1 MTSAAGVKNKLAFR
15 SHPTGPFPPSEPA
28 APGQQYSCTSLGSA
42 PRSVG
47 APRGARAASTYW
59 STSTSSEWSLVA
71 PWAVPTARLAKPW
84 QSRFTYK
91 GFRAVLPGYK

>member
-42 PRSVG
+42 SLGR
-47 APRGARAASTYW
+47 RAARRARGQYL
-59 STSTSSEWSLVA
+59 LVYFH
-71 PWAVPTARLAKPW
+71 
-84 QSRFTYK
+84 QQ
-91 GFRAVLPGYK
+91 